1 MSFESGAISFRMF
14 YAPPSLPDDALDR
27 FAQQSMPS
35 LKGMGSG
42 EVGGWVGGRHYL
54 DVPIGEHNAR
64 YAGYL
69 RLMYVQAAKKIPSS
83 LFKAECKLEEY
94 AQMQAEKKAFLKRKD
109 REEIRKNVEARLL
122 PQMPPQLKGFSFVYD
137 PNSRLVYAEAL
148 SEKQADLFKIM
159 FIKTLSVRLIEVTP
173 ETAAAERR
181 KIDVQDWPSVS
192 FSPDV
197 TDEQVDPHVGQD
209 FLTWLCFLSE
219 ERGGIVKI
227 RDLGEFGVMLEGP
240 VTFVMEGQG
249 AHETV
254 LRKGM
259 PLLSPESKTCLQSGK
274 KLRRARLTLARKDE
288 TWQVTLDADLFT
300 FRGLKLPE
308 VDEKDPINRFQE
320 RMLRLDMFKEV
331 FLELYDRFLDERRDP
346 AQWAKV
352 LKDIHRWVADRR
364 IRN

>member
-1 MSFESGAISFRMF
+1 M
-14 YAPPSLPDDALDR
+14 
-27 FAQQSMPS
+27 
-35 LKGMGSG
+35 
-42 EVGGWVGGRHYL
+42 
-54 DVPIGEHNAR
+54 
-64 YAGYL
+64 
-69 RLMYVQAAKKIPSS
+69 
-83 LFKAECKLEEY
+83 
-94 AQMQAEKKAFLKRKD
+94 
-109 REEIRKNVEARLL
+109 
-122 PQMPPQLKGFSFVYD
+122 
-137 PNSRLVYAEAL
+137 
-148 SEKQADLFKIM
+148 
-159 FIKTLSVRLIEVTP
+159 
-173 ETAAAERR
+173 
-181 KIDVQDWPSVS
+181 
-192 FSPDV
+192 
-197 TDEQVDPHVGQD
+197 GQD